1 MTPEGY
7 DFTGKVAIVTGGG
20 TGIGAATAL
29 LLARYGADVAIA
41 GRTEAT
47 LTGTAEAIER
57 ETGRRCIWMRAD
69 VRHEAEVEA
78 LVTCAVKELGRVDV
92 LVNNAGWGDHAKLS
106 DTTIDAWRL
115 EFARNLDSGFLC
127 TKAVGP
133 HMRAQR
139 SGAIVNVSSVAGS
152 NGVAGMSAYSVSK
165 SGIQMFTRVAAAE
178 WGQHGIRINCVAP
191 GLIATEN
198 ATQDFVANNLDV
210 DQFCANYPLQRAG
223 RAEDVARAIVFLASD
238 AAAYITGQTLA
249 VDGGPMIGGSGG

>member
-1 MTPEGY
+1 MLPEGY
-7 DFTGKVAIVTGGG
+7 DFTGKVALVTGGG

-47 LTGTAEAIER
+47 LASTAEAIAN
-57 ETGRRCIWMRAD
+57 ETGRRCIWMQAD
-69 VRHEAEVEA
+69 VRDEAQVEA
-78 LVTCAVKELGRVDV
+78 LVARTVDELGRVDV
-92 LVNNAGWGDHAKLS
+92 LVNNAGWGDHARLS
-106 DTTIDAWRL
+106 DTTVDAWRL
-115 EFARNLDSGFLC
+115 EFARNLDTGFLC

-133 HMRAQR
+133 HMRAQK
-139 SGAIVNVSSVAGS
+139 SGAIVNLSSVAGS

-198 ATQDFVANNLDV
+198 ASKDFVANNLDV
-210 DQFCANYPLQRAG
+210 DKFCANYPLQRAG

-238 AAAYITGQTLA
+238 AASYITGQTLA
-249 VDGGPMIGGSGG
+249 VDGGPMIGGQGG

>member
-7 DFTGKVAIVTGGG
+7 DFNGKVAVVTGGG

-29 LLARYGADVAIA
+29 LLARYGADIAIA

-47 LTGTAEAIER
+47 LTQSAAAIEQ

-69 VRHEAEVEA
+69 MREEAQVDA
-78 LVTCAVKELGRVDV
+78 LVSRTVAELGRVDV
-92 LVNNAGWGDHAKLS
+92 LVNGVGWGDHAKLS
-106 DTTIDAWRL
+106 EITTEAWHL
-115 EFARNLDSGFLC
+115 EFARNLDTGFFC

-133 HMRAQR
+133 YMRAQG

-152 NGVAGMSAYSVSK
+152 NGVQGLAAYSVAK
-165 SGIQMFTRVAAAE
+165 AGIQMFTRVAAAE
-178 WGQHGIRINCVAP
+178 WGRHGIRINCVAP
-191 GLIATEN
+191 GLIATDN
-198 ATQDFVANNLDV
+198 AMQDFVANQIDV
-210 DQFCANYPLQRAG
+210 DAFCASYPVPRAG

-249 VDGGPMIGGSGG
+249 VDGGPIVGGQGG

>member
-1 MTPEGY
+1 MTPDGY

-41 GRTEAT
+41 GRTETT
-47 LTGTAEAIER
+47 LTATAQTIER

-69 VRHEAEVEA
+69 MRDEAQVEA
-78 LVTCAVKELGRVDV
+78 LVARTVAELGRVDV
-92 LVNNAGWGDHAKLS
+92 LVNNVGWGDHITLS
-106 DTTIDAWRL
+106 ETTTEAWHL
-115 EFARNLDSGFLC
+115 EFARNLDTGFFC

-152 NGVAGMSAYSVSK
+152 NGVQGLAAYSVAK

-178 WGQHGIRINCVAP
+178 WGRHGIRINCVAP

-198 ATQDFVANNLDV
+198 ATQDFVANGIDV
-210 DQFCANYPLQRAG
+210 DTFCASYPIPRAG
-223 RAEDVARAIVFLASD
+223 RAEDVARAIVFLASE
-238 AAAYITGQTLA
+238 AAAYITGQTLM
-249 VDGGPMIGGSGG
+249 VDGGPVVGGQGG